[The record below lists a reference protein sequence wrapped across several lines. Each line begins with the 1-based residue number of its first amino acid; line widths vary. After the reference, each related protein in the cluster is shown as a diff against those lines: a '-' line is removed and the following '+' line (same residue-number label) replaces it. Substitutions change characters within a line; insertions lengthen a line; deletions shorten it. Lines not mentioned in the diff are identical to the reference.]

1 MLERQDGLLVSSS
14 LVRLFS
20 PKSIAVVGA
29 SEDPARIGGR
39 PIAASIEMGYE
50 GDIYPINP
58 KYDSIFGRKCY
69 QSLLDLDCSP
79 DLIVVAVGTK
89 FVPGIIE
96 QAASL
101 KAGSV
106 VVFSSGYGEIGGEG
120 EVEQERLRVQCEDS
134 GVILLG
140 PNCLGVINS
149 TIGAAASFTA
159 TLESGTLKSGNVGFA
174 CQSGAFGSYFLALA
188 RRRDLGVG
196 NWIATGNEAV
206 VTIADC
212 ISYLADDPK
221 IEVIAGYIEGVRNGP
236 ALMSALERA
245 SDANKPV
252 VLLKA
257 GRSEAGS
264 RAAKSHTGAMVG
276 DDRAIGAVFDH
287 FGVER
292 ASDLDDLIHITESAS
307 FGLKPKSKRV
317 CLLTVSGGVG
327 IMMADEAAEVGLEL
341 PALPDDIKARLKEL
355 VPFAGL
361 ENPVD
366 FTGQFLNDANIA
378 GEFLEVLA
386 SSSLFDSILV
396 YLGHTSLAQSLAGP
410 AIRRLI
416 EVRHKYQIPIL
427 LSGLTTPTLMDELRQ
442 AGVPVLENPVEAVRL
457 LASLF
462 HLFGPK
468 TSKRRSRDSK
478 MSVGSISDGVYPERE
493 SLEMLA
499 SAQVPTVESLFAET
513 KGEAL
518 THALALGFPVVVKAD
533 CPALLH
539 KSEAGAVLL
548 GINDSETLAN
558 AFDLVVDSARK
569 ATDGSP
575 VRGVLIQKMIRPLLE
590 LIVGVKRDPNF
601 GHLIAVGTG
610 GVLAELISDSK
621 VALVEGL
628 DEGNAIEMLSK
639 TAAGK
644 ALISGRFKD
653 PDGARRLALAVVRVA
668 KFVTLHP
675 EISELDINPLAVTKD
690 YEVVALDSLVVAKAE
705 GIF

>member
-29 SEDPARIGGR
+29 SDDPARIGGR
-39 PIAASIEMGYE
+39 PIAASIEMGFGGE
-50 GDIYPINP
+50 IYPINP
-58 KYDSIFGRKCY
+58 KYDSVFGRKCY
-69 QSLLDLDCSP
+69 SSLLELDHPP
-79 DLIVVAVGTK
+79 DLVVVAVGTK
-89 FVPGIIE
+89 FVREIID
-96 QAASL
+96 QAASIN
-101 KAGSV
+101 AGAV
-106 VVFSSGYGEIGGEG
+106 VVFSSGYGEVGVDGELA
-120 EVEQERLRVQCEDS
+120 QERLRQQCEEN
-134 GVILLG
+134 GVIMLG
-140 PNCLGVINS
+140 PNCLGVINA

-159 TLESGTLKSGNVGFA
+159 TLESGTLKSGNVGFT

-188 RRRDLGVG
+188 RRRELGVG
-196 NWIATGNEAV
+196 SWIATGNEAIV
-206 VTIADC
+206 SVADC

-245 SDANKPV
+245 RDANKPV

-276 DDRAIGAVFDH
+276 DDRAISAVFDQ

-292 ASDLDDLIHITESAS
+292 AADLDDLIQITESAS

-341 PALPDDIKARLKEL
+341 PMLPDDTKARLKEL

-386 SSSLFDSILV
+386 ASGLFDSILV

-410 AIRRLI
+410 AIRRII
-416 EVRHKYQIPIL
+416 EVRKKYQLPMV
-427 LSGLTTPTLMDELRQ
+427 LSGLTTPLLLDELLQ

-457 LASLF
+457 LARLG
-462 HLFGPK
+462 HLFRPTAPRGK
-468 TSKRRSRDSK
+468 KL
-478 MSVGSISDGVYPERE
+478 MSDVILESIPDGVYPERE
-493 SLEMLA
+493 SLVMLA
-499 SAQVPTVESLFAET
+499 SAGVATVESLFANS
-513 KGEAL
+513 KQQ
-518 THALALGFPVVVKAD
+518 ALAHAQTLGFPVVVKAD
-533 CPALLH
+533 CPGLLH
-539 KSEAGAVLL
+539 KSEAGAVVL
-548 GINDSETLAN
+548 GIGDRRSLEE
-558 AFDLVVDSARK
+558 AFDLVVDSAKK
-569 ATDGSP
+569 ATGDSP
-575 VRGVLIQKMIRPLLE
+575 VRGVLIQRMTRPLLE
-590 LIVGVKRDPNF
+590 FIIGVKRDPNF

-610 GVLAELISDSK
+610 GVLAELIADSK
-621 VALVEGL
+621 VALADGL
-628 DEGNAIEMLSK
+628 DLEKAIEMLSG

-644 ALISGRFKD
+644 ALISGRFQDHDAAGK
-653 PDGARRLALAVVRVA
+653 LALAVVSVA
-668 KFVTLHP
+668 HLVTLHP
-675 EISELDINPLAVTKD
+675 EVYELDVNPLVVTKD
-690 YEVVALDSLVVAKAE
+690 YEALALDALIVADGRGPA
-705 GIF
+705 